1 MPARR
6 ATRTRPR
13 GTLRTMADT
22 LDLRRALMQC
32 GECKQRFGAE
42 ATFCPFDGAKLEST
56 VWDPAGDPFIGR
68 VIDGRYEIVG
78 VLGEGGMG
86 TVYRVRHTALDRV
99 FAMKVLRRD
108 LARDPDLCA
117 RFMREARATAIVK
130 HPNIVAITDFGTFD
144 GETPYF
150 VMEQLVGDTLA
161 RTIKSG
167 GPIPAALGVKIVLQ
181 IAGALGAAHD
191 AKIVHRDLKPD
202 NVFLIGKPDRDVD
215 VRIVDFGASM
225 ILGASRNTKTGIVFG
240 TPHYMSPEQASGQPV
255 DHRADIYA
263 LGIIMYEMF
272 TGRVPFV
279 ADTYM
284 GVLTQHMFVKPVP
297 PSQVS
302 EHARSLGALE
312 DVLLRTL
319 EKKPEL
325 RHASMQALADDIR
338 RVSSFATD
346 GTLLVAN
353 AGDSLSAPSRP
364 VFTMANQL
372 EPPTREE
379 VNASLTGTTVRR
391 RRTRARAWVLYGA
404 VALGVATLALG
415 LQRWITSRATDEAPP
430 APIAHAPPESPSG
443 APAPPPSPTPTTLAA
458 TVTPRSLA
466 SAAPPASVPA
476 LPRPRPH
483 ATPASPAAA
492 PKKSPP
498 SMGTDFADPWA
509 K

>member
-1 MPARR
+1 
-6 ATRTRPR
+6 
-13 GTLRTMADT
+13 MADT

-32 GECKQRFGAE
+32 GECKQRFGAD

-56 VWDPAGDPFIGR
+56 VWDPAGDPRVGR

-86 TVYRVRHTALDRV
+86 TVYRVRHTALDRM

-108 LARDPDLCA
+108 LAIDPDLSA
-117 RFMREARATAIVK
+117 RFVREARATAIVK

-144 GETPYF
+144 GDVPYF

-161 RTIKSG
+161 RTIKTG

-181 IAGALGAAHD
+181 IAGALGAAHE

-202 NVFLIGKPDRDVD
+202 NVFLIGKPDGAVD
-215 VRIVDFGASM
+215 VRVVDFGASM
-225 ILGASRNTKTGIVFG
+225 ILGASRTTKTGIVFG

-297 PSQVS
+297 PSHVS
-302 EHARSLGALE
+302 DHARALGALE
-312 DVLLRTL
+312 DVLMRTL
-319 EKKPEL
+319 EKKPEH
-325 RHASMQALADDIR
+325 RYASMQALAEDIA
-338 RVSSFATD
+338 RVSSFAVD
-346 GTLLVAN
+346 GTLLVAA
-353 AGDSLSAPSRP
+353 AGEAMSAPSRP

-372 EPPTREE
+372 ELPTREE
-379 VNASLTGTTVRR
+379 VNASRTGTTVRR
-391 RRTRARAWVLYGA
+391 RRDRTRAWVLYGA
-404 VALGVATLALG
+404 VAFGVATLALG
-415 LQRWITSRATDEAPP
+415 VQRMIASRANEDASTAPIVRAGPSSASAAPP
-430 APIAHAPPESPSG
+430 APPSAVPP
-443 APAPPPSPTPTTLAA
+443 PTTLAA
-458 TVTPRSLA
+458 TVTPPPGASITPPAAPAPPRPRSRPTPPA
-466 SAAPPASVPA
+466 APSAAPKNSG
-476 LPRPRPH
+476 
-483 ATPASPAAA
+483 
-492 PKKSPP
+492 PP
-498 SMGTDFADPWA
+498 STSQMGTDFADPWA

>member
-1 MPARR
+1 
-6 ATRTRPR
+6 
-13 GTLRTMADT
+13 MADT

-32 GECKQRFGAE
+32 GECKQRFGAD

-56 VWDPAGDPFIGR
+56 VWDPAGDPLIGR
-68 VIDGRYEIVG
+68 VIDGRYEVMG

-86 TVYRVRHTALDRV
+86 TVYRVRHTALDRM
-99 FAMKVLRRD
+99 FAMKALRRD

-130 HPNIVAITDFGTFD
+130 HPNIVAITDFGRLEGD
-144 GETPYF
+144 VPYF

-161 RTIKSG
+161 RTIKNG

-202 NVFLIGKPDRDVD
+202 NVFLVGRPDNDGTSARSAAWSTPEVD
-215 VRIVDFGASM
+215 VRVVDFGASM
-225 ILGASRNTKTGIVFG
+225 ILGASRTTKTGIVFG

-263 LGIIMYEMF
+263 LGVIMYEMF

-302 EHARSLGALE
+302 EHARALGALE
-312 DVLLRTL
+312 DVLLKTL
-319 EKKPEL
+319 EKKPEH
-325 RHASMQALADDIR
+325 RYASMQALAEDIQ
-338 RVSSFATD
+338 RVSSFAAD
-346 GTLLVAN
+346 GTLLVTKQGEAMSV
-353 AGDSLSAPSRP
+353 ASRP
-364 VFTMANQL
+364 VFAMANQL

-379 VNASLTGTTVRR
+379 VNASRTGTTVRR

-404 VALGVATLALG
+404 VALGVATVVLG
-415 LQRWITSRATDEAPP
+415 LERWITSRATDGASP
-430 APIAHAPPESPSG
+430 APDAHAPS
-443 APAPPPSPTPTTLAA
+443 AAAAPPPPPMTLAA
-458 TVTPRSLA
+458 TVTPPPVA
-466 SAAPPASVPA
+466 SVAPPPTPPT
-476 LPRPRPH
+476 LPRPRTRSTSSAAP
-483 ATPASPAAA
+483 SAA
-492 PKKSPP
+492 PKKPAPP
-498 SMGTDFADPWA
+498 MGTDFADPWA